1 MEPMQA
7 QIQEMRSRNAA
18 REQQL
23 MEKVRKLRAYPP
35 PPLPAMRNLHAQRLR
50 DAEAELERHRCPAR
64 CMRIENIV
72 CEYTS
77 GINKRH
83 TLRERERH
91 IKQLN
96 EEEAEEGVPEAAC
109 GCNAPVCMGEAGD
122 VVCTECGCS
131 APSLDVVTESQSTET
146 QLYHYKHKRYAASVL
161 ETLTGSKRDG
171 LVPDKVVQAV
181 MDHLIKIEQVRAV
194 DQVTV
199 GMIGVAL
206 DNVTIVDAAGKQ
218 VRGRKYLKNRTE
230 IFCTVTGQPPPVLVP
245 RVMDAVIGLFGA
257 VVQGP
262 YSTWLERK
270 HVNSD
275 TTPRHNFQA
284 YQSFLKNA
292 VQTEIFRLTQE
303 DPLHMDVDSL
313 RLLGTLDVFM
323 DSACPSM
330 HLPEHDLAWTWCI
343 QQLYPDLGFTKD
355 CLAWPQ
361 ARKRKAH

>member
-1 MEPMQA
+1 MESMQA
-7 QIQEMRSRNAA
+7 EIIEMRQRNQVQQQKLEERVHRLRTYPPHPHHAVRHLQIQQL
-18 REQQL
+18 RE
-23 MEKVRKLRAYPP
+23 
-35 PPLPAMRNLHAQRLR
+35 
-50 DAEAELERHRCPAR
+50 AEAELERHKSPER

-77 GINKRH
+77 GMNNRH

-91 IKQLN
+91 IRVLN
-96 EEEAEEGVPEAAC
+96 CDEPDEPSTDAQC
-109 GCNAPVCMGEAGD
+109 GCNAPVCVGEAGD

-181 MDHLIKIEQVRAV
+181 MDHLIKIDQVRSV
-194 DQVTV
+194 DEVTV

-206 DNVTIVDAAGKQ
+206 DNVSIVDAAGKQ

-230 IFCTVTGQPPPVLVP
+230 IFCTVTGKRPPVLVP

-262 YSTWLERK
+262 YATWLERK
-270 HVNSD
+270 HMNSD
-275 TTPRHNFQA
+275 ATPRHNFQA

-303 DPLHMDVDSL
+303 NPMHLDVDSL

-330 HLPEHDLAWTWCI
+330 HLAEHDLAWTWCI

-355 CLAWPQ
+355 SLTWPQ
-361 ARKRKAH
+361 VRKRKSR